1 MAVSWVV
8 DEVAALV
15 AEHEPAAVVV
25 DGAGQSQSLIAPLE
39 RAGVEVTSDRTSG
52 EMAAACG
59 GFHDAVLERTPRAS
73 RPGRLDNAVEG
84 SRQHVLGDAWAW
96 SRRSS
101 SGRTCS
107 ARGGQLGPLGVVV
120 HGDRS
125 LQYVF

>member
-39 RAGVEVTSDRTSG
+39 RAGVEVTRTG
-52 EMAAACG
+52 PAEMAAACG
-59 GFHDAVLERTPRAS
+59 GFHDAVLERTLTHLGQGS
-73 RPGRLDNAVEG
+73 LDNAVEG

-101 SGRTCS
+101 SS
-107 ARGGQLGPLGVVV
+107 NVSPLVAASLAHFGVVV